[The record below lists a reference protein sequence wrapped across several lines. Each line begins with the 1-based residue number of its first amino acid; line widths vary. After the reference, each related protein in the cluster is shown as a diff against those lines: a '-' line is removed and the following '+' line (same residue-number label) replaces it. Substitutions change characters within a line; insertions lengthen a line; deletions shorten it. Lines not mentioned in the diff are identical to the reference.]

1 MAFDNIPMTKP
12 ALMTA
17 AAALALYDKAT
28 MTNPA
33 SVAAAADALA
43 EVIRRNL
50 TKLDKAPAAPKAKPT
65 GFRVDLLGALALLA
79 KVIPGRNNG
88 VPILPNVL
96 LAAKGDTLRLTG
108 TDMDHVLTV
117 EIDAPGVGDWT
128 TTVEAKALT
137 RLISKGS
144 GDVLLSPTVTHLEVM
159 VGEALSR
166 LPTIGAEDFPTM
178 DMDPD
183 HVFTM
188 DAAPLAR
195 MVRFIRPAVSTE
207 EVRYYLNGA
216 YLHTTFEAGERKLRM
231 VATDGHRLNLDDM
244 PATANMPDFP
254 GVIVPRCAL
263 DTLAP
268 VLVGRD
274 EVQVEVSRQHIR
286 FTAGNVTLLSK
297 VVDGAF
303 PDYMRVIPRRNE
315 VTYDLDSKAFAA
327 AVTRVSAISNEKSRS
342 IKLTFSADRVTLLCQ
357 NMEAGRAEEH
367 VPAERRP
374 DSTDGIEIGFN
385 ARYLEQACAALG
397 AARIQLQMSD
407 AASPILAVD
416 PTSPSR
422 VCVLMPLRV

>member
-28 MTNPA
+28 MTDPA
-33 SVAAAADALA
+33 SIAGAADALA
-43 EVIRRNL
+43 EVVRRNL
-50 TKLDKAPAAPKAKPT
+50 TKLDKAPATRAKPT
-65 GFRVDLLGALALLA
+65 GFRVDLLGALALIG
-79 KVIPGRNNG
+79 KVVSRRNTIP
-88 VPILPNVL
+88 VLSNVL
-96 LAAKGDTLRLTG
+96 LQAQGDTLRMVG
-108 TDMDHVLTV
+108 TDQDQEITV
-117 EIDAPGVGDWT
+117 VIDAPGIGTWT
-128 TTVEAKALT
+128 TTADADALK
-137 RLISKGS
+137 RLVTKGS

-159 VGEALSR
+159 VGEAMSR
-166 LPTIGAEDFPTM
+166 LPTIGAEDFPAM
-178 DMDPD
+178 EMEPR
-183 HVFTM
+183 HAFTM

-207 EVRYYLNGA
+207 ETRYYLNGA
-216 YLHTTFEAGERKLRM
+216 YLHTTFEAGERKLRL
-231 VATDGHRLNLDDM
+231 VATDGSRLNLDDM
-244 PATANMPDFP
+244 PVTANMPDFP

-268 VLVGRD
+268 ALVGRE

-303 PDYMRVIPRRNE
+303 PDYTRVIPRQNGI
-315 VTYDLDSKAFAA
+315 TYDLDAKAFAA
-327 AVTRVSAISNEKSRS
+327 AVTRVSTISNERSRS
-342 IKLTFSADRVTLLCQ
+342 IKLTFGADRVTLLCQ

-374 DSTDGIEIGFN
+374 ESTDEIEIGFN
-385 ARYLEQACAALG
+385 ARFLEQACAALG
-397 AARIQLQMSD
+397 AARIQIQMARAD
-407 AASPILAVD
+407 APAVVVD

>member
-1 MAFDNIPMTKP
+1 MAFDSIPMTKP

-17 AAALALYDKAT
+17 AAALALYEQANL
-28 MTNPA
+28 TNPA

-43 EVIRRNL
+43 EVVRRNL
-50 TKLDKAPAAPKAKPT
+50 AKLDKAPAAPRAKPT
-65 GFRVDLLGALALLA
+65 GFRVDLLGALALIG
-79 KVIPGRNNG
+79 KVVSRRNTIP
-88 VPILPNVL
+88 VLSNVL
-96 LAAKGDTLRLTG
+96 LQAGGDTLRLVG
-108 TDMDHVLTV
+108 TDQDQEISVV
-117 EIDAPGVGDWT
+117 IDAPGIGNWT
-128 TTVEAKALT
+128 TTADADALK
-137 RLISKGS
+137 RMIAKGS

-166 LPTIGAEDFPTM
+166 LPTIGAEDFPAM
-178 DMDPD
+178 EMSPD
-183 HVFTM
+183 HAFTM
-188 DAAPLAR
+188 DTGPLAR

-216 YLHTTFEAGERKLRM
+216 YLHTVCEEGVRKLRM
-231 VATDGHRLNLDDM
+231 VATDGHRLNLDDT

-268 VLVGRD
+268 ALVGKE

-315 VTYDLDSKAFAA
+315 ITYDLDSKAFAA
-327 AVTRVSAISNEKSRS
+327 AVTRVSSISNERSRS
-342 IKLTFSADRVTLLCQ
+342 IKLTFGADRVTLLCQ

-374 DSTDGIEIGFN
+374 DSDDGIEIGFN
-385 ARYLEQACAALG
+385 ARYLEQACIALG